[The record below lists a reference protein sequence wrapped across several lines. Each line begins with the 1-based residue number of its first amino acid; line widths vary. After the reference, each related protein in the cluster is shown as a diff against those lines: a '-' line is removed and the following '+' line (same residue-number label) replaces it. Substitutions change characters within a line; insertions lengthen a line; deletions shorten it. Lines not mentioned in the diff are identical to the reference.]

1 MSQHSAGATDHG
13 HGHGHQDGHEEHG
26 SLKAYVIGFV
36 ISIVLTVIPLL
47 VVFETSMNKTAVIIT
62 IITMAV
68 IQLLVQL
75 LFFMHIREGEGPK
88 YNVMALVLGLF
99 IVIVIVGGS
108 VWIMSFNSVV
118 Q

>member
-1 MSQHSAGATDHG
+1 MSQHSAGAAG
-13 HGHGHQDGHEEHG
+13 HGHGHHEEHEDHG
-26 SLKAYVIGFV
+26 SLKAYVIGFI

-47 VVFETSMNKTAVIIT
+47 VVFQTSMNKTGVIIT

-68 IQLLVQL
+68 IQLIVQL
-75 LFFMHIREGEGPK
+75 FFFMHIREGEGPK
-88 YNVMALVLGLF
+88 YNVMALIVGLF
-99 IVIVIVGGS
+99 IVVVIVAGS

>member
-1 MSQHSAGATDHG
+1 MSQHSAGTAGHEHG
-13 HGHGHQDGHEEHG
+13 HHDEHEDHG
-26 SLKAYVIGFV
+26 SLKAYIIGF
-36 ISIVLTVIPLL
+36 ILSIVLTVIPLL
-47 VVFETSMNKTAVIIT
+47 VVFETSMNKTGVIIT

-75 LFFMHIREGEGPK
+75 LFFMHIREGQGPK

-99 IVIVIVGGS
+99 IVVVIVAGS

>member
-1 MSQHSAGATDHG
+1 MSQHPAGAADHG
-13 HGHGHQDGHEEHG
+13 HGHHDEHENHG
-26 SLKAYVIGFV
+26 SLKAYVIGF
-36 ISIVLTVIPLL
+36 ILSIVLTVIPLL
-47 VVFETSMNKTAVIIT
+47 VVFQTNMSKNGIIIT
-62 IITMAV
+62 IVTMAV

-88 YNVMALVLGLF
+88 YNVMTLILGLF
-99 IVIVIVGGS
+99 IVVVIVASS

>member
-1 MSQHSAGATDHG
+1 MSQHHAGTAGHDH
-13 HGHGHQDGHEEHG
+13 HDEHDDHG
-26 SLKAYVIGFV
+26 SLKAYITGFI

-47 VVFETSMNKTAVIIT
+47 VVFETSMNKTGVIVT

-68 IQLLVQL
+68 IQLIVQL
-75 LFFMHIREGEGPK
+75 FFFMHIREGDGPK
-88 YNVMALVLGLF
+88 YNVMALILGLF
-99 IVIVIVGGS
+99 IVLVIVAGS

>member
-1 MSQHSAGATDHG
+1 MSQHPAGAAEHG
-13 HGHGHQDGHEEHG
+13 HGHHDEHENHG
-26 SLKAYVIGFV
+26 SLKAYVIGFL

-47 VVFETSMNKTAVIIT
+47 VVFETSMNKTGVIVT

-68 IQLLVQL
+68 IQLIVQL
-75 LFFMHIREGEGPK
+75 FFFMHIREGEGPK
-88 YNVMALVLGLF
+88 YNVMALILGLF
-99 IVIVIVGGS
+99 IVLVIVGGS

>member
-1 MSQHSAGATDHG
+1 MSQHSVNADG
-13 HGHGHQDGHEEHG
+13 HGQSHHDEHDDHG
-26 SLKAYVIGFV
+26 SLKAYVIGFI

-47 VVFETSMNKTAVIIT
+47 VVFQTSMNKTGVIIT

-68 IQLLVQL
+68 IQLVVQL
-75 LFFMHIREGEGPK
+75 FFFMHIREGDGPK
-88 YNVMALVLGLF
+88 YNVMALIVGLF
-99 IVIVIVGGS
+99 IVVVIVAGS